1 MYVIPVRIIR
11 FGVNH
16 HNIAMSLSYDDL
28 NSDFDV
34 NPALHVLFVKN
45 GFLSKSDSGDLEMR
59 RAVTKLDQKI
69 VVPELCEDNSAPQFK
84 SRAVREI
91 DPQES
96 KC

>member
-1 MYVIPVRIIR
+1 MT
-11 FGVNH
+11 
-16 HNIAMSLSYDDL
+16 DL

-34 NPALHVLFVKN
+34 DPALQVLFVKN
-45 GFLSKSDSGDLEMR
+45 GFLSKSDSGDLETR

-69 VVPELCEDNSAPQFK
+69 VVPELCGGNSAPQFK
-84 SRAVREI
+84 SLAVREI

>member
-11 FGVNH
+11 IGVNH

-34 NPALHVLFVKN
+34 DPALHVLFVKN
-45 GFLSKSDSGDLEMR
+45 GFLSKSDSGDLKMR

-69 VVPELCEDNSAPQFK
+69 VVPELCEDNSAPPVQI
-84 SRAVREI
+84 SSVTR
-91 DPQES
+91 D
-96 KC
+96 

>member
-11 FGVNH
+11 CGVNH
-16 HNIAMSLSYDDL
+16 HNIARSLSYDVL

-34 NPALHVLFVKN
+34 DPALQVLFVKN
-45 GFLSKSDSGDLEMR
+45 GFLSKGDLGDLEMR
-59 RAVTKLDQKI
+59 RAITKLDLKN
-69 VVPELCEDNSAPQFK
+69 EYLCY
-84 SRAVREI
+84 VRVTQPSSSNLERYEI

>member
-1 MYVIPVRIIR
+1 MYIIPVRIIR
-11 FGVNH
+11 FGVNQL
-16 HNIAMSLSYDDL
+16 NIAMSLSYDDL

-34 NPALHVLFVKN
+34 DPALQVLFVKN
-45 GFLSKSDSGDLEMR
+45 GSLSKSDSGDLEMR

-69 VVPELCEDNSAPQFK
+69 VVPEFCEGNSAPLFK

>member
-16 HNIAMSLSYDDL
+16 LNFAMSLSYDDL

-34 NPALHVLFVKN
+34 DPALQVL
-45 GFLSKSDSGDLEMR
+45 
-59 RAVTKLDQKI
+59 
-69 VVPELCEDNSAPQFK
+69 ELCESNSAPQFN
-84 SRAVREI
+84 SRTVREI